1 MTKSKTT
8 RSGKVKGKKSLE
20 NSEAKKK
27 TSEKTGKERR
37 LENLIPFSGKDDPRR
52 NKNGRP
58 KKVDTFGDILK
69 TILSAKIMEVTLTTG
84 GEQQVIK
91 IESDKP
97 FSYAVGV
104 KLIIGCL
111 KGDVQAIRHLMDRV
125 DGKPAQSINLSAQEN
140 PFQEFT
146 DMPADKKWEFLEEG
160 MKTLERHRSRI
171 VDVKFEG
178 ANNDEQTNK

>member
-52 NKNGRP
+52 CKNGRP
-58 KKVDTFGDILK
+58 KKVDTYGEILK
-69 TILSAKIMEVTLTTG
+69 TILASQIMEVTLTTG

-104 KLIIGCL
+104 KLVIECL
-111 KGDVQAIRHLMDRV
+111 KGDVQAIRHLMNRV